1 MEPAHFTG
9 LMEENTT
16 VHGKM
21 ESSTVV
27 DNTILFLVKNGLD
40 NGLME
45 KELSG
50 LIKEFQSKLDD
61 YPLFHYFIENS
72 L

>member
-9 LMEENTT
+9 LMEENTM
-16 VHGKM
+16 VHGRM
-21 ESSTVV
+21 ESSMVV

-50 LIKEFQSKLDD
+50 LIKEFQNKLDD
-61 YPLFHYFIENS
+61 YPMFHYFM
-72 L
+72 

>member
-9 LMEENTT
+9 LMEENIT

-40 NGLME
+40 NGLMA
-45 KELSG
+45 KE
-50 LIKEFQSKLDD
+50 
-61 YPLFHYFIENS
+61 
-72 L
+72 